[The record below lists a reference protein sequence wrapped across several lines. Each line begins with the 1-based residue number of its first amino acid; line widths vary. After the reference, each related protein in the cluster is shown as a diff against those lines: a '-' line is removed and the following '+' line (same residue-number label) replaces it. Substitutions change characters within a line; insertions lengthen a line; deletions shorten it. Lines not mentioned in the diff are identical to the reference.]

1 MLERYGAN
9 RNNGEHHVRSDHHR
23 RHGGHA
29 GFDRERPISGSRAG
43 KIAAIGAPGSLAAV
57 GAGRTVDAA
66 GQIVIPGGIDPHIH
80 CGMPIVGG
88 PSNEPIFAAPPSQ
101 VSKAALYGGTT
112 TMLDFALC
120 PPDVPLRQSIEERQ
134 REWAGACYTD
144 YGFHLMLR
152 GTQTPEL
159 LGALPEAV
167 QAGHATAKI
176 FTTDIRPLNQGRM
189 VKFGDIWEVLK
200 IMAREGGLT
209 TIHAEDNDIVMHM
222 YEKLFREERTGFENM
237 AEVHNTLS
245 EDLSFNRVI
254 RLAENVEG
262 AALYMVH
269 VSAATGVAAIAN
281 SRGRGFPIY
290 GETLHQYLL
299 YTAEDYKRP
308 GGQMYHTYPSLKYAE
323 DQKALWEGTDHG
335 AIQTIATDEVCCPLK
350 VKLQG
355 RRIDDTTGGNS
366 GVEPRLSLM
375 YTHLVTKRGY
385 SLADFVGLVSSNA
398 AKIMGMYPRKG
409 ALAVGSD
416 ADIVLLDPD
425 KARTLRKEEL
435 HETDYTPWE
444 GHEVSAWPSMTILRG
459 KIVVEDGNFSGDL
472 RDGQFLPRKIPDAI
486 RSRPA
491 V

>member
-1 MLERYGAN
+1 
-9 RNNGEHHVRSDHHR
+9 
-23 RHGGHA
+23 
-29 GFDRERPISGSRAG
+29 
-43 KIAAIGAPGSLAAV
+43 
-57 GAGRTVDAA
+57 
-66 GQIVIPGGIDPHIH
+66 VIPGGIDPHIH

-88 PSNEPIFAAPPSQ
+88 PSNEPLFAAPPSQ

-120 PPDVPLRQSIEERQ
+120 PPETPLRESIEARQ
-134 REWAGACYTD
+134 REFAGACYTD
-144 YGFHLMLR
+144 FGFHLMLR
-152 GTQTPEL
+152 GTQTPAL
-159 LGALPEAV
+159 LDALPEAV
-167 QAGHATAKI
+167 QAGHATVKI

-200 IMAREGGLT
+200 IMAKAGGLA

-222 YEKLFREERTGFENM
+222 YEKLIREDRVGFENM

-245 EDLSFNRVI
+245 EDLSLNRVI

-269 VSAATGVAAIAN
+269 VSAATGVAAIAA
-281 SRGRGFPIY
+281 SRARGYPIY
-290 GETLHQYLL
+290 GETLHQYML

-308 GGQMYHTYPSLKYAE
+308 GGQMFHTYPSLKFAE
-323 DQKALWEGTDHG
+323 DQKALWAGTAHG

-355 RRIDDTTGGNS
+355 SRIDDTTGGNS

-385 SLADFVGLVSSNA
+385 SLNDFVGLVSSNA

-416 ADIVLLDPD
+416 ADIVLLDPK

-459 KIVVEDGNFSGDL
+459 KVMVDDGNFLASPS
-472 RDGQFLPRKIPDAI
+472 DGQFLPRKIPDAI
-486 RSRPA
+486 RTRPA